1 MYVLALDESGIHP
14 GAKVMLVAGIAVH
27 EADARRLER
36 VLHAVVVDN
45 LAGLPGLDA
54 HAHELHAA
62 DLKTPRKGKPASDS
76 HPSTRDSEW
85 LAVSTERRL
94 KIFSDTYEAMRAFE
108 PTDPALP
115 FRVFGAV
122 VERSHK
128 QFTTAERYVYDHV
141 LHRFDEMLRRM
152 SKERAAQERGVVLH
166 DRSPDREKAIQQ
178 MAAGWQRTGA
188 RLEALVQLPL
198 FVDSRASRLVQAAD
212 FVSHAI
218 ARTYAEDPDDALAKN
233 LWPLVDIGRKGEL
246 SGVIHVTPD
255 FGRCSCAPCQ
265 SRRTQPAVKQH
276 PPASS

>member
-36 VLHAVVVDN
+36 ALHAVVVNN
-45 LAGLPGLDA
+45 LAGLPGLDP
-54 HAHELHAA
+54 HTHELHAA
-62 DLKTPRKGKPASDS
+62 DLKTPRKGKPASAS
-76 HPSTRDSEW
+76 FPPTRDSEW
-85 LAVSTERRL
+85 LTVSPERRL
-94 KIFSDTYEAMRAFE
+94 KIVSDTYAAIRAFE
-108 PTDPALP
+108 PSDPSLP
-115 FRVFGAV
+115 ARVFGAV

-152 SKERAAQERGVVLH
+152 SKERGTPERGVVLH

-178 MAAGWQRTGA
+178 MAAGWQRAGA

-218 ARTYAEDPDDALAKN
+218 GRTYAADPDDTLAKD
-233 LWPLVDIGRKGEL
+233 LWPLVDIGSKGEL
-246 SGVIHVTPD
+246 SGIIHLTPD
-255 FGRCSCAPCQ
+255 FGRCPCAPCQ
-265 SRRTQPAVKQH
+265 SRRTQPTIK
-276 PPASS
+276 

>member
-1 MYVLALDESGIHP
+1 MHVLALDESGIHP
-14 GAKVMLVAGIAVH
+14 GAKVMLVAGLAVH

-36 VLHAVVVDN
+36 ALHTVVVDN

-62 DLKTPRKGKPASDS
+62 DLKTPRKGKPASAGF
-76 HPSTRDSEW
+76 PPTRDSEW
-85 LAVSTERRL
+85 LTVSGERRL
-94 KIFSDTYEAMRAFE
+94 KIMADAYRVLREFE
-108 PTDPALP
+108 PSDPELP
-115 FRVFGAV
+115 VRVFGAV

-128 QFTTAERYVYDHV
+128 EFKTAERYVYDHV
-141 LHRFDEMLRRM
+141 LHRFDEMLRRF
-152 SKERAAQERGVVLH
+152 SKERGTPERGVVLH

-218 ARTYAEDPDDALAKN
+218 GRAYAASDPDDSLAKD
-233 LWPLVDIGRKGEL
+233 LWPLVDIGSEGEL
-246 SGVIHVTPD
+246 SGVIHLTPE
-255 FGRCSCAPCQ
+255 FGRCPCTPCQ
-265 SRRTQPAVKQH
+265 SRRTKPAAK
-276 PPASS
+276 